1 MVAQAVQ
8 SLVIQYGY
16 DRLDRRWSL
25 FGNDLLPICPYLIH
39 FFMVRHGGED
49 QNNYQDHEQNHAFS
63 HHKVFYNGL
72 SNFDRAKIAN
82 KKAGPPNVCMN
93 GSFLCIIGF
102 LPPFK
107 FFMRPWAYPKS
118 GLFP

>member
-16 DRLDRRWSL
+16 DRLDRKRSL
-25 FGNDLLPICPYLIH
+25 FGNDLLPICAYLID

-72 SNFDRAKIAN
+72 SNFDRTKIAN
-82 KKAGPPNVCMN
+82 IKTAPPNVCMN
-93 GSFLCIIGF
+93 GSFLCINGF
-102 LPPFK
+102 LSPFK
-107 FFMRPWAYPKS
+107 FFMSHGFVQKVGFSP
-118 GLFP
+118 